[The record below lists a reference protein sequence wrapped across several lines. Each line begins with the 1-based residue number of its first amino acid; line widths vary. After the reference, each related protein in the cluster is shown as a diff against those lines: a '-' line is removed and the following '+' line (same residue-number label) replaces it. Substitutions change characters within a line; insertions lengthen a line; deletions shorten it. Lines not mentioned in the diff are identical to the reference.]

1 MEHRRALRRDEGN
14 LGDRVGNDQQVE
26 QRNLHVPRHH
36 DRDRQKF
43 AGQTLRGSVRGGI
56 FVGGRGG
63 LIVPHLT
70 VGMPAGVEVRV
81 FVNRPRLGVGIVQA
95 CRRRCGMRV
104 KMVVRMPE
112 HRQ

>member
-36 DRDRQKF
+36 DRE
-43 AGQTLRGSVRGGI
+43 SVRGGI